1 MSIIVSNC
9 QHCDEQ
15 QFQTLSCVQLHDFLS
30 SKVRFIH
37 TSTVTG
43 SHSCSGKTMRT
54 SRVHLVTTMFAAFY
68 FEIAVKWSKSRI
80 FEKLQFDHA

>member
-15 QFQTLSCVQLHDFLS
+15 QFQNTVMSTLHDFLS

-37 TSTVTG
+37 TITVTG
-43 SHSCSGKTMRT
+43 SDYCSGKNYPYTSRTACFQTEIRT
-54 SRVHLVTTMFAAFY
+54 SFLKEQKIRK
-68 FEIAVKWSKSRI
+68 II
-80 FEKLQFDHA
+80 